1 MSQIGTYTY
10 NAVKVLSDDYTQSF
24 ASQIKEQP
32 PLDEDEE
39 SFSHDV
45 VSLFTSIPGK

>member
-39 SFSHDV
+39 FITRCGFH
-45 VSLFTSIPGK
+45 IH